1 VTGRMAA
8 EGVLDID
15 EFVIPRVFIA
25 IAVIIVVARLMG
37 MLFKKIRQP
46 AVVGEIV
53 GGILMGPTLL
63 GQGFLGNVSQD
74 LFPTEIRPFLKV
86 VANLGLIIFMFIVGL
101 ELDLKLIKG
110 KERKAGVIS
119 FSSIVLPFGLGLILA
134 LYLHDRHDLVIRD
147 GEEFMPTFLAFAMF
161 IGASMSVTAFP
172 VLARILTDRGMYRT
186 EIGALTL
193 ACAAV
198 DDILA
203 WTLLAIVLA
212 IVDTGSIS
220 THFLEV
226 MGWSIAFVAVMFL
239 VVKPLLARMA
249 VVYKKAGK
257 LTPNVMAIILIGILA
272 ASFTTSKIGIHHIF
286 GAFTFGAVMPRND
299 THDLFHEILERLENV
314 SVLLLLPVFFVAT
327 GLNVSF
333 DGLHASSL
341 GTLGLILLTACAGKF
356 IGATVGARTQRI
368 PMRKAAAIGTLM
380 NTRGLTELII
390 LGIGREKG
398 VLDDELFTL
407 LVVMA
412 VFTTVITEPVL
423 RLFYPDRL
431 LARDVAEA
439 ERLALGIA
447 VAYRVLVPVNDPGR
461 AEHLVDVACD
471 LIGDEDPAE
480 IVLSRLSAQSSA
492 IELGSGLGNPLA
504 DIAASMDAL
513 NGLQRR
519 AEARGV
525 RCVAINQ
532 RSGDPVR
539 DWIQQVETLDCDVVV
554 VDAGDGPADLVS
566 RMLADA
572 EGDVVVVHD
581 PVGLGLVT
589 LFGDGAV
596 VVAMGEGLHGAAA
609 VELGVR
615 AARSRERG
623 LTLVDTSD
631 DARRN
636 RRRAGQVSEQV
647 ERIGVSVTV
656 AGADDTESGSAA
668 AISVHGPDA
677 GLIVIAHGPGAEA
690 VVAAAARAV
699 CVVRA
704 KDGFERPKL
713 VDVFK
718 DRPNRAENSEGSQ
731 NGPIIVGTPTEG
743 ERP

>member
-1 VTGRMAA
+1 MTALLAA
-8 EGVLDID
+8 EGALNID

-25 IAVIIVVARLMG
+25 IAVIIIVARLMG
-37 MLFKKIRQP
+37 MLFKKFRQP

-119 FSSIVLPFGLGLILA
+119 LTSIVLPFGLGLILA
-134 LYLHDRHDLVIRD
+134 LYLHDRHNEVLTDT
-147 GEEFMPTFLAFAMF
+147 GEISMPSFLAFAMF

-203 WTLLAIVLA
+203 WTLLAVVLA
-212 IVDTGSIS
+212 IVDTGSLS

-226 MGWSIAFVAVMFL
+226 MGWSIVFVVVMFF
-239 VVKPLLARMA
+239 VVKPLLVRL
-249 VVYKKAGK
+249 VGVYKKQGK

-272 ASFTTSKIGIHHIF
+272 SSYVTAEIGIHHIF
-286 GAFTFGAVMPRND
+286 GAFVFGAIMPRED
-299 THDLFHEILERLENV
+299 THGLFHEILERLENV

-333 DGLHASSL
+333 DGLEAGSL

-368 PMRKAAAIGTLM
+368 PLRKAAAIGTLM

-439 ERLALGIA
+439 ERAALGLA
-447 VAYRVLVPVNDPGR
+447 VAYRVLVPVNDFER

-480 IVLSRLSAQSSA
+480 IVLSRLSAQSSS
-492 IELGSGLGNPLA
+492 IELGSGLGNTLA

-539 DWIQQVETLDCDVVV
+539 DWLQQVETLDCDVVV
-554 VDAGDGPADLVS
+554 VDAGDGPSDLVA
-566 RMLADA
+566 RMLTEAL
-572 EGDVVVVHD
+572 GDVVVVHD
-581 PVGLGLVT
+581 PSGSGIAT
-589 LFGDGAV
+589 LSGDGPV
-596 VVAMGEGLHGAAA
+596 MVAMGEGLHGAAA

-615 AARSRERG
+615 AARSRASG
-623 LTLVDTSD
+623 LTLVDASAD
-631 DARRN
+631 PRKN
-636 RRRAGQVSEQV
+636 RRRTGQVGEQV
-647 ERIGVSVTV
+647 TTVGVAVV
-656 AGADDTESGSAA
+656 VDDTDGGGIAA
-668 AISVHGPDA
+668 VGVHAQGAGLVIVAHGPDA
-677 GLIVIAHGPGAEA
+677 EA
-690 VVAAAARAV
+690 IVAAAARAV

-704 KDGFERPKL
+704 KGGFERPKL
-713 VDVFK
+713 AEVFK
-718 DRPNRAENSEGSQ
+718 DRPNRADMSVEVQ
-731 NGPIIVGTPTEG
+731 NGPIVVGSQLEG
-743 ERP
+743 ELP